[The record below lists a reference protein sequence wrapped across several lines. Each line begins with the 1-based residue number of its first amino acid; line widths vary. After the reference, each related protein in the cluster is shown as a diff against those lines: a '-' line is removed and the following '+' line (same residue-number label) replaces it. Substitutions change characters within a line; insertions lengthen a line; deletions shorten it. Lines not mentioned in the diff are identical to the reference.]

1 MYLSVNKERIIND
14 CHQTHRSAAINLK
27 YWLDFTPTLCLS
39 YFNLS
44 FTNLNLHEQV
54 RRIFSL
60 QHFSI
65 FCSTKLIKV
74 FLFTKF
80 LLTFFLKKCGHKFY
94 SVSTYIGVRINWI
107 FLNYLMFHLFLMFL
121 KISKI
126 SVFLWFVNHQLI
138 L

>member
-1 MYLSVNKERIIND
+1 MFNTIRNKVSIND
-14 CHQTHRSAAINLK
+14 CRQTHRSAAINLK

-94 SVSTYIGVRINWI
+94 SVSTYIGVVRILYDL
-107 FLNYLMFHLFLMFL
+107 LNFAIPSTSLVKLPFDTT
-121 KISKI
+121 
-126 SVFLWFVNHQLI
+126 
-138 L
+138 

>member
-1 MYLSVNKERIIND
+1 MFNTIRNKVSIND
-14 CHQTHRSAAINLK
+14 CRQTHRSAAINLK

-94 SVSTYIGVRINWI
+94 SVSTLYRCSEDSLQFVEFCNSIN
-107 FLNYLMFHLFLMFL
+107 LFCQIILLTLL
-121 KISKI
+121 KP
-126 SVFLWFVNHQLI
+126 
-138 L
+138 